1 MYNDK
6 TLSCRD
12 CSQSFIFTTGE
23 QEFFATKGFTNEP
36 TRCPECRAS
45 RKRGQDNYGGGSY
58 TSGGYSGGDGYERRE
73 RQMFSAICSTCGKE
87 ALVPFQPRT
96 DKPVYC
102 SDCFATQRG
111 SSYSNTSRDRY

>member
-6 TLSCRD
+6 TLTCRD

-45 RKRGQDNYGGGSY
+45 RKRGQDNYSG
-58 TSGGYSGGDGYERRE
+58 GGYSGGGYERAE
-73 RQMFSAICSTCGKE
+73 RQMFSATCSQCGKE

-102 SDCFATQRG
+102 SDCFAAQRSGG
-111 SSYSNTSRDRY
+111 SSYSGGGDRGRY